1 MPIILPAAAMRTKR
15 TKRALKPTKADRRV
29 RENYYRALAD
39 QVRYLRAQ
47 TANLSDLVR
56 SGADRS
62 AIAARLVALAAEA
75 RARAAL
81 YAPDIAAKFVG
92 EVDSG
97 QKAAL
102 EQSIAKAMGVDFARV
117 LDTPTV
123 AADVAMGIQANVAL
137 ITSISD
143 QHFAEVGQAVLD
155 NFRGVPLP
163 EGVSLV
169 DRLKQVGNVTDNR
182 AKLIARDQT
191 AKLTSTFNQTRQQAN
206 GIDEYKWRGVRDQ
219 REVGNPGGLYPKGS
233 ARHGNHWEREGK
245 VFRWDTPP
253 EDGAPGAAILCR
265 CWAEPILNLEALKA
279 LYV

>member
-1 MPIILPAAAMRTKR
+1 MRTKKAR
-15 TKRALKPTKADRRV
+15 RVLKPTKADRRA
-29 RENYYRALAD
+29 RENYYRALGD

-56 SGADRS
+56 SGADRVR
-62 AIAARLVALAAEA
+62 IAERLTELATQA

-97 QKAAL
+97 QKQAL
-102 EQSIAKAMGVDFARV
+102 EQSIAKAMGVDFARI
-117 LDTPTV
+117 LDTERT
-123 AADVAMGIQANVAL
+123 AADVAMGIQANVSL

-143 QHFAEVGQAVLD
+143 QHFADVGQAVLD

-169 DRLKQVGNVTDNR
+169 DRLKQVGGITDNR

-191 AKLTSTFNQTRQQAN
+191 AKLTSTLNQSRQESN
-206 GIDEYKWRGVRDQ
+206 GIAEYIWRGVRDQ
-219 REVGNPGGLYPKGS
+219 REVGNPGGKYPKGS
-233 ARHGNHWEREGK
+233 ALHGNHWEREGK
-245 VFRWDTPP
+245 TFKWSEPP
-253 EDGAPGAAILCR
+253 SDGHAGQPINCR
-265 CWAEPILNLEALKA
+265 CWSEPVLNLEALKA